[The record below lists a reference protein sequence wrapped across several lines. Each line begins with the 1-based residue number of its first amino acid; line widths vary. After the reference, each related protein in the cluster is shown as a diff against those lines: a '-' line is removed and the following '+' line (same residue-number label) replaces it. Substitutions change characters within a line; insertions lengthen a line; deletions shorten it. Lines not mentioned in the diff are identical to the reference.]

1 MLITNMF
8 QEIIQNPIGI
18 FLTLLSIV
26 LGFVLWKKGK
36 INKQLCCYR
45 SYFHLVRRGKKKL
58 KKLNISYDGKTVD
71 DITVTKYTIWNCGN
85 SVINNADMADGRNV
99 KILSSDDAEILD
111 AQILVSSDESNKV
124 ECQVLNGKEVNVEF
138 SYLSEKEGFVIQIVH
153 SKFSKALSVDYK
165 IKGGR
170 PLTYFKDKSNFL
182 KGLFDPFSFS
192 RKKDASS
199 FFRNLIPLVLILLF
213 MGLAIFFTVCWI
225 NPDFGKILEPK
236 QNADSSGNPIAICVS
251 MWFYTIFCIWA
262 FSPQLKDL
270 FNMGIPRKLK
280 KFSSF
285 N

>member
-18 FLTLLSIV
+18 FLALLSIV
-26 LGFVLWKKGK
+26 MGFILWKKGK
-36 INKQLCCYR
+36 TNKQLCCYK
-45 SYFHLVRRGKKKL
+45 SYFHLVGSQKKKFE
-58 KKLNISYDGKTVD
+58 KVNISYDGKTVD
-71 DITVTKYTIWNCGN
+71 DITVTNYTIWNCGN
-85 SVINNADMADGRNV
+85 SVINNADMADDRNV

-124 ECQVLNGKEVNVEF
+124 KCQVLNGKEVNIDF

-153 SKFSKALSVDYK
+153 SNSSEALSVDYK
-165 IKGGR
+165 IKGGK
-170 PLTYFKDKSNFL
+170 PLKYFKDKSDFL
-182 KGLFDPFSFS
+182 KELFDPLSCL
-192 RKKDASS
+192 KKEDASP
-199 FFRNLIPLVLILLF
+199 FFKNLISFIITLLF
-213 MGLAIFFTVCWI
+213 MGLAIFFTICWI

-236 QNADSSGNPIAICVS
+236 RNADSSGNPIAMCVG
-251 MWFYTIFCIWA
+251 MWINTIICIWA